1 LSAARERRRLEKL
14 KEIASSRK
22 RRPPP
27 IPLTLSPSPIIKE
40 PILSTPN
47 SNTSD
52 YDEPDTYLHKACVSQ
67 FDLTY
72 DMADYF
78 KNLYG
83 NRIKINE
90 DSCEKINFPKNIYK
104 SIKIDINVFPTNRDG
119 LNILPEKYVYGV
131 NLETNTG
138 CILEKT
144 NTPSEI
150 NTNLVPLGHILDNL
164 PQGDGGGILPEGYIW
179 GFSRIGVIPIYTGKV
194 STKKHILKPT
204 VVKPKVKTSSN
215 TKIEKEKDGR
225 LRARYY
231 YDTYGRDKTVGDR
244 CNTRKD
250 GKYSCLLKRKDNN
263 PYWASPSKS
272 GKGQEKCNDWTE
284 RCKDKDYS

>member
-1 LSAARERRRLEKL
+1 MMNR
-14 KEIASSRK
+14 I
-22 RRPPP
+22 
-27 IPLTLSPSPIIKE
+27 
-40 PILSTPN
+40 
-47 SNTSD
+47 
-52 YDEPDTYLHKACVSQ
+52 HKACVSQ

-104 SIKIDINVFPTNRDG
+104 SIEIDINVFPTNRDG

-144 NTPSEI
+144 NIPSEI

-164 PQGDGGGILPEGYIW
+164 SEGNGGAILPEEYIW
-179 GFSRIGVIPIYTGKV
+179 EFSRIGVIPIYIWEFSRIGVIPIYIGKV
-194 STKKHILKPT
+194 STKKNVI
-204 VVKPKVKTSSN
+204 KPKVKTSSN

-231 YDTYGRDKTVGDR
+231 Y
-244 CNTRKD
+244 
-250 GKYSCLLKRKDNN
+250 
-263 PYWASPSKS
+263 
-272 GKGQEKCNDWTE
+272 
-284 RCKDKDYS
+284 